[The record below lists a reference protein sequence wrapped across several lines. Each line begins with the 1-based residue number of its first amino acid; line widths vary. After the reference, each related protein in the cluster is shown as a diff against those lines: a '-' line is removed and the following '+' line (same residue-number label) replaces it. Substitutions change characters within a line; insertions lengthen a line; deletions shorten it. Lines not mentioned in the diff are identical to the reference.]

1 MCINI
6 FPRFSLTRCFF
17 RSLVRKVPRPG
28 RKTHSEQAIAFYRH
42 VLALNEGEDS
52 EDDEDTEE
60 QVKPKAVKDEPKT
73 PAAESKK
80 EEKSEKKQE
89 EEEPKKSK
97 PRKLRTR
104 SKNEDASVA
113 SMDSEEF
120 REQHNDLC
128 EVCSDGGELVCCST
142 CNLVFHL
149 HCIRPPTT
157 RFPPDRWCCAYCVAA
172 GVRGH
177 TKEARTRRRAAAA
190 AREMT
195 RMKMELNPELK
206 EDGEAKEPTTKRR
219 GRPPKI
225 IAEPK
230 AADDAKHESVKKR
243 RGRPPKRP
251 VEVEETTEDEAK
263 DDEPVKKRRGRP
275 PKHPVE
281 AEATPEST
289 EDEWND
295 DDDDEEEEGPVKKR
309 RGRPP
314 KRPVETEMA
323 DEAKED
329 DAKVEE
335 PVKKRR
341 GRPPKRPVEAA
352 ATEDDASK
360 DESKQEEPVKK
371 RRGRPPKRPVEAGT
385 KEGEPT
391 AKRAKSEDGD
401 SQPDEMD
408 DGAAEGRTRR
418 ERRQPTLY
426 NPQAGAASAWQSD
439 GKREWKTLGEDTS
452 KESGDET
459 DTSAKS
465 VWCTFCG
472 DDPSI
477 SVCCFCACRK
487 CFGKHDKVSLAR
499 RKCERH
505 VRNQC
510 SVAYFVHVFVS

>member
-1 MCINI
+1 MSRVRG
-6 FPRFSLTRCFF
+6 FLSHVYVSTFF
-17 RSLVRKVPRPG
+17 HSHVIVTIRSLVRKVPRPG

-80 EEKSEKKQE
+80 QEKSENKQE
-89 EEEPKKSK
+89 EESKRSK

-157 RFPPDRWCCAYCVAA
+157 RFPPDRWCCAYCVAT

-206 EDGEAKEPTTKRR
+206 EDEEAKEPTTKRR

-230 AADDAKHESVKKR
+230 AADDAKQEPVKKR

-263 DDEPVKKRRGRP
+263 EEEPVKKRRGRP
-275 PKHPVE
+275 PKRPVE
-281 AEATPEST
+281 AEATTEST

-295 DDDDEEEEGPVKKR
+295 DEDEEEPVKKR
-309 RGRPP
+309 KGRPP

-323 DEAKED
+323 DEAKGD

-335 PVKKRR
+335 PVEKRR

-352 ATEDDASK
+352 ATEDDATK

-371 RRGRPPKRPVEAGT
+371 RRGRPPKRPVEEGT

-391 AKRAKSEDGD
+391 AKRTKSEDGD
-401 SQPDEMD
+401 SQLDEMD

-418 ERRQPTLY
+418 ERRQPALY

-439 GKREWKTLGEDTS
+439 GKREWKTLGEDAS

-459 DTSAKS
+459 DTSVKS

-487 CFGKHDKVSLAR
+487 CFGKHDKVSLA
-499 RKCERH
+499 
-505 VRNQC
+505 
-510 SVAYFVHVFVS
+510 